1 MAAHARD
8 VARLAF
14 REPGGRRAA
23 RACGCA
29 RTFGCHSCVRRAG
42 SVPRDCG
49 QVRGYLAARVGA
61 QNTAGFLDGTAV
73 VADSS
78 TIGSSSPL
86 EQAGPGRRR
95 RRHRPHPPKIH
106 GARLITEAG
115 DRLRERG
122 AAGLLGGR
130 GDGRGDRHRP
140 IAGPRAAH
148 GKRRAA
154 DPATFQQVMRAWP
167 PSPSRQLRTSRR
179 RAYLSRECD
188 AIRETCD
195 RSNSAGHRSP

>member
-29 RTFGCHSCVRRAG
+29 PTFGCHSCVRRAG

-49 QVRGYLAARVGA
+49 QVRGYLAARAGA

-78 TIGSSSPL
+78 TIGSSSP
-86 EQAGPGRRR
+86 RRTSR
-95 RRHRPHPPKIH
+95 AWPAPPAASPAAAKIH
-106 GARLITEAG
+106 GARLETEAG
-115 DRLRERG
+115 DRLRDRG
-122 AAGLLGGR
+122 AAGLLGR
-130 GDGRGDRHRP
+130 
-140 IAGPRAAH
+140 
-148 GKRRAA
+148 
-154 DPATFQQVMRAWP
+154 
-167 PSPSRQLRTSRR
+167 SRR
-179 RAYLSRECD
+179 RPRRPSPANRGTPRSPMQAPGSRSCY
-188 AIRETCD
+188 I
-195 RSNSAGHRSP
+195 SAGHAGLAAAVGVGVPSVTHFAQTCLPVVGMRWVTRDVRQE